1 MLKKLKNRFLI
12 SFTAIALL
20 FVMLMV
26 GLGNLTL
33 VQGDT
38 LSTQSED
45 KKVRTIPL
53 KGARGQITD
62 ATGIPLAY
70 DQSSYNIQFT
80 KDPSRNTTT
89 DKAYYTDV
97 LIRTIALIEENG
109 GSTIDTFAIKRQ
121 DDGTFAFDFGIT
133 DPSAIAKREE
143 DWRTN
148 MFVSKKA
155 EPDVIYRDLRS
166 RYRIP
171 EEYTY
176 EQARKLLSIWQEV
189 QLSSYRAYVP
199 VTICTNVDMNL
210 VSVLEGHSDDLDGIE
225 IAESATRV
233 YPKDDVMAVLLG
245 YMGKMNDK
253 DTVAEYEAKGY
264 SADDLIGATGL
275 ESTMEQYLTGNSKE
289 KQGSRQVEVNS
300 KGKVIQELSYIPP
313 QQGYD
318 VRLTIDLQMQMAAEK
333 AIKENVEEVY
343 QKQYDMYY
351 NPTTEEQ
358 AKKREEYDAELD
370 KRTLKEGQETN
381 FDKLNLAKSGALVVM
396 DVKTGNV
403 LAMANYPSYD
413 ANLFTNGIS
422 TEAMQ
427 ELNDNPGTPLFNKAI
442 SSKGIPGSIFKM
454 VTGMGGLME
463 GAITL
468 DTTITDEKYFTKY
481 VQENYIGHVP
491 SCWIS
496 EYNLGNHANLDLEH
510 ALERSCN
517 YFFYT
522 VADEIGIDNVVKWGE
537 NFGLTKP
544 TNIELTGEAVGQIG
558 NQDVLYDPT
567 KPLDQQKTSLPTLVR
582 SQIMGYLEQ
591 YGKELGATYTEEQ
604 IMATTDKLMQ
614 LVAPALG
621 AEGNLTLGE
630 QITTVLFEELDI
642 TARTSR
648 NRGWHN
654 EINQSLQQLK
664 WNPNQT
670 ITAGIGT
677 NFTTLTPIAVARYV
691 SSLVNGGTVYNA
703 HIVDSVLDQ
712 DGNVIEQMQPEV
724 YNTIDAPAEYFAAI
738 KQGMQDVVNSDDE
751 LGSASSVFKG
761 WEYAGQIGGKTGSG
775 QVSEIELEN
784 NAWFVAFAPYDDP
797 QIAVVSY
804 IPNGY
809 SGASAAPAAKSILQY
824 YLDGL
829 AADETPKTESLPTD
843 NQIVL

>member
-97 LIRTIALIEENG
+97 LIRAIALIEENG

-253 DTVAEYEAKGY
+253 DTVTEYEAKGY

-289 KQGSRQVEVNS
+289 KQG
-300 KGKVIQELSYIPP
+300 LSLI
-313 QQGYD
+313 
-318 VRLTIDLQMQMAAEK
+318 
-333 AIKENVEEVY
+333 
-343 QKQYDMYY
+343 
-351 NPTTEEQ
+351 
-358 AKKREEYDAELD
+358 
-370 KRTLKEGQETN
+370 
-381 FDKLNLAKSGALVVM
+381 
-396 DVKTGNV
+396 
-403 LAMANYPSYD
+403 
-413 ANLFTNGIS
+413 
-422 TEAMQ
+422 
-427 ELNDNPGTPLFNKAI
+427 
-442 SSKGIPGSIFKM
+442 
-454 VTGMGGLME
+454 
-463 GAITL
+463 
-468 DTTITDEKYFTKY
+468 
-481 VQENYIGHVP
+481 
-491 SCWIS
+491 
-496 EYNLGNHANLDLEH
+496 
-510 ALERSCN
+510 
-517 YFFYT
+517 
-522 VADEIGIDNVVKWGE
+522 
-537 NFGLTKP
+537 
-544 TNIELTGEAVGQIG
+544 
-558 NQDVLYDPT
+558 
-567 KPLDQQKTSLPTLVR
+567 
-582 SQIMGYLEQ
+582 
-591 YGKELGATYTEEQ
+591 
-604 IMATTDKLMQ
+604 
-614 LVAPALG
+614 
-621 AEGNLTLGE
+621 
-630 QITTVLFEELDI
+630 
-642 TARTSR
+642 
-648 NRGWHN
+648 
-654 EINQSLQQLK
+654 
-664 WNPNQT
+664 
-670 ITAGIGT
+670 
-677 NFTTLTPIAVARYV
+677 
-691 SSLVNGGTVYNA
+691 
-703 HIVDSVLDQ
+703 HI
-712 DGNVIEQMQPEV
+712 
-724 YNTIDAPAEYFAAI
+724 
-738 KQGMQDVVNSDDE
+738 
-751 LGSASSVFKG
+751 
-761 WEYAGQIGGKTGSG
+761 
-775 QVSEIELEN
+775 
-784 NAWFVAFAPYDDP
+784 
-797 QIAVVSY
+797 
-804 IPNGY
+804 
-809 SGASAAPAAKSILQY
+809 
-824 YLDGL
+824 
-829 AADETPKTESLPTD
+829 
-843 NQIVL
+843 